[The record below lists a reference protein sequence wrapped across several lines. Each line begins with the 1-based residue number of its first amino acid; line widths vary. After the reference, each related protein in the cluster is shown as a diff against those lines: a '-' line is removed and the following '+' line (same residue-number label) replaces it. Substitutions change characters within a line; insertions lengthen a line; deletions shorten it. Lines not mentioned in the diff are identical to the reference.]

1 MQLHLVVEP
10 DTDPVL
16 ERLARAVTTAAEE
29 LSRASQVD
37 LQVLGVALGSLHG
50 AGGCPCCG
58 TWTQRDVEVLGYVV
72 RMLRSASLNAPPE
85 PILRLDPLLEHFQTA
100 GMKGN

>member
-29 LSRASQVD
+29 LSRAS
-37 LQVLGVALGSLHG
+37 
-50 AGGCPCCG
+50 
-58 TWTQRDVEVLGYVV
+58 
-72 RMLRSASLNAPPE
+72 
-85 PILRLDPLLEHFQTA
+85 
-100 GMKGN
+100 